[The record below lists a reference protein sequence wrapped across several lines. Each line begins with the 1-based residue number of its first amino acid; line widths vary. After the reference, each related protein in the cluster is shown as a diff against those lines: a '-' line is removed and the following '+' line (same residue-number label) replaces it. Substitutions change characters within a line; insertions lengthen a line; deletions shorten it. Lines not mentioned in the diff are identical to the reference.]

1 MNQKRFQK
9 IRSDWR
15 NFPSSLVWANS
26 TAFNWVLRE
35 VVVNLIRKQICL
47 HSYLAEANVG
57 KSSPF
62 LAILSPVSLKI
73 HLEENNHKKKHHLL
87 LLWKPQNP
95 FGNETNAASYG
106 MVTLLWLSLS
116 LASPRWSLLQYS
128 GGGKLV
134 LLPRAPC
141 SHDLIQL
148 TGVDNFHRIPVPNYF
163 VIVTLRSSF
172 PTPPPLYAM
181 WLTQHFYHFKHPR
194 KDFLSDMVWCG
205 FQRKVNC
212 FYGSPFR
219 VICYCVSLENV
230 FTIII
235 SVKLARSVVV
245 LFKLEITLHCFVI
258 QLNQEYL
265 YSFLLEN
272 SCSSI

>member
-47 HSYLAEANVG
+47 HSYLADANVG

-95 FGNETNAASYG
+95 FGNETNAASYDMMTLVAVSG
-106 MVTLLWLSLS
+106 QAWGGHYYNTVAEESWSWYRGLLAVTIWYNWL
-116 LASPRWSLLQYS
+116 
-128 GGGKLV
+128 
-134 LLPRAPC
+134 
-141 SHDLIQL
+141 
-148 TGVDNFHRIPVPNYF
+148 
-163 VIVTLRSSF
+163 
-172 PTPPPLYAM
+172 
-181 WLTQHFYHFKHPR
+181 
-194 KDFLSDMVWCG
+194 
-205 FQRKVNC
+205 
-212 FYGSPFR
+212 
-219 VICYCVSLENV
+219 E
-230 FTIII
+230 
-235 SVKLARSVVV
+235 
-245 LFKLEITLHCFVI
+245 
-258 QLNQEYL
+258 
-265 YSFLLEN
+265 
-272 SCSSI
+272 

>member
-57 KSSPF
+57 KSSRF

-95 FGNETNAASYG
+95 FGNETNAAASYE

-116 LASPRWSLLQYS
+116 LARPQ
-128 GGGKLV
+128 V
-134 LLPRAPC
+134 VTTT
-141 SHDLIQL
+141 IQW
-148 TGVDNFHRIPVPNYF
+148 R
-163 VIVTLRSSF
+163 
-172 PTPPPLYAM
+172 
-181 WLTQHFYHFKHPR
+181 
-194 KDFLSDMVWCG
+194 
-205 FQRKVNC
+205 RKVGPATE
-212 FYGSPFR
+212 GSLQ
-219 VICYCVSLENV
+219 S
-230 FTIII
+230 
-235 SVKLARSVVV
+235 RSDTTDWSRQ
-245 LFKLEITLHCFVI
+245 FPQDTCP
-258 QLNQEYL
+258 
-265 YSFLLEN
+265 
-272 SCSSI
+272 